1 MVITELPSDQA
12 KKALEALCMPA
23 VIPLQVELLTGK
35 IIEKE
40 KLFLPCVVDV

>member
-23 VIPLQVELLTGK
+23 VIPLQVGLIIGK
-35 IIEKE
+35 IKKKE
-40 KLFLPCVVDV
+40 KVLLPRVDDV